1 MFHKS
6 PDERLS
12 EWSEF
17 RKNLDTLDNP
27 LTELAEFWSN
37 APLVI
42 HNHKVDPHNP
52 KSWPTPWDLI
62 VDNKYDDFTVA
73 LMIAYTLK
81 LTKKYNNDKIEVRTM
96 VDSSKTKLYNLVYVN
111 DTDVLNYERAA
122 AIKAQ
127 YIDDS
132 LYLENIVD
140 VVFPR

>member
-27 LTELAEFWSN
+27 LTTLAEFWSN

-42 HNHKVDPHNP
+42 HNHKVDPYNARD
-52 KSWPTPWDLI
+52 WPTPWELI
-62 VDNKYDDFTVA
+62 VENKYDDFTLA

-81 LTKKYNNDKIEVRTM
+81 LTNKYNNDKIEVRTM
-96 VDSSKTKLYNLVYVN
+96 VDSTKTRLYNLVYVN
-111 DTDVLNYERAA
+111 DTDVLNYERAT

-127 YIDDS
+127 YIDES

>member
-27 LTELAEFWSN
+27 LTALAEFWST

-52 KSWPTPWDLI
+52 KNWPTPWDLI
-62 VDNKYDDFTVA
+62 VENKYDDFTLA
-73 LMIAYTLK
+73 LMIGYTLK

-96 VDSSKTKLYNLVYVN
+96 VDSTKTRLYNLVYVN
-111 DTDVLNYERAA
+111 DADVLNYERAE

-140 VVFPR
+140 IVFPR

>member
-27 LTELAEFWSN
+27 LTELAEFWST

-42 HNHKVDPHNP
+42 YNHKVDPYNS
-52 KSWPTPWDLI
+52 KQWPTPWEMI
-62 VDNKYDDFTVA
+62 VENKYDDFTLA
-73 LMIAYTLK
+73 LMMAYTLK

-96 VDSSKTKLYNLVYVN
+96 VDSSKTRLYNLVYVN
-111 DTDVLNYERAA
+111 DTDVLNYERAT

-140 VVFPR
+140 IVFPR